1 LLGQF
6 RPSFWF
12 LLFVTIVSASCGGQT
27 VNFPAPSLTSLVP
40 TSITTNQTNPF
51 VLTAIGNNFV
61 QQSTIV
67 WNSTPLVTV
76 FVNTR
81 QMTATVPPTLFQAPG
96 VVTVTV
102 QTPQPGG
109 GTTLGIMFTV
119 SPTVSPVPNISSLS
133 PSGVQTGSAG
143 VELKVIG
150 SNFVAQSTVAV
161 NGSRRATTFV
171 DSTLVETALSAADT
185 LTPGALQ
192 ITVINP
198 VDPPPGGG
206 SSNAFPLTVLN
217 PFPTISAVSPTS
229 AQAGSAPG
237 TITVTGTGFIN
248 QFSTITVNGVPRPT
262 TFVSGASLTTPLTG
276 SDLLVAGVDQIQVV
290 NSAPGG
296 GTSSTLTLAVTP
308 THLLGLPVLAD
319 LAPDGSQANQGICG
333 GSLNCR
339 NGTLG
344 LTSTTSGPSTS
355 TTGQFVAFASVS
367 NNLITNETNNGG
379 IVFIRNTCVG
389 VASCLP
395 VTAAIST
402 DPNGNPANGGS
413 SEPAID
419 ASASNAV
426 FTSSATNL
434 VTSVGAP
441 ADLTQVY
448 WRPTCLTA
456 NCAVTPTTFVT
467 QIISASADGLSA
479 GNGNS
484 YDPAISPDGEWV
496 AFVSLATNLVSNVTL
511 DGVTPQVFLRNTC
524 GGVSSPTCTPTTF
537 LVSTLDGIPG
547 NGPSSNPSV
556 SESGTFVSF
565 TSTASNLLSGAASN
579 QSANGAQEI
588 FLRSTCVVNNCTAN
602 TTLISTPDGVTLA
615 DGASSESSI
624 SSTGQFIAFASTAQ
638 NLVTGAG
645 PTQQIYLRNTCLAI
659 TTTCAPSTTLISS
672 TNNGIP
678 GNGTSEFPSI
688 NSTGQ
693 FIAFASFSSNLAS
706 TTNGVENIFVNNTCV
721 TSLTVTPTECTVS
734 TVLVTAGAGTPST
747 SSNGNSLV
755 PSISADGTTVS
766 FLSFAS
772 NLVPR
777 DNNGLE
783 DIFLG
788 STSFEASTVAFIPR
802 SAMQS
807 AEVQRSAP

>member
-1 LLGQF
+1 LRGQF

-12 LLFVTIVSASCGGQT
+12 LLLLTIVSASCGGQI
-27 VNFPAPSLTSLVP
+27 VNFPTPSLTSLVP
-40 TSITTNQTNPF
+40 TSITTNQTTPF

-67 WNSTPLVTV
+67 WNTTPLVTV
-76 FVNTR
+76 FVNTN
-81 QMTATVPPTLFQAPG
+81 QMTATVPPALFQAPG

-119 SPTVSPVPNISSLS
+119 SPTVSPVPKISSLS
-133 PSGVQTGSAG
+133 PSGVQTGGAG
-143 VELKVIG
+143 ANLKVIG
-150 SNFVAQSTVAV
+150 SNFVAQSTIAV
-161 NGSRRATTFV
+161 NGSRRTTTFV
-171 DSTLVETALSAADT
+171 NSTLVETTLSAADT
-185 LTPGALQ
+185 LTPGVLQ
-192 ITVINP
+192 ITVVNP

-206 SSNAFPLTVLN
+206 SSNAFPLNVLN

-229 AQAGSAPG
+229 AQAGTAPS

-262 TFVSGASLTTPLTG
+262 TFVSGTSLTTPLTG

-296 GTSSTLTLAVTP
+296 GTSGTLTLAVTP

-333 GSLNCR
+333 GSLNCS

-344 LTSTTSGPSTS
+344 LTSTNSGPSTS

-367 NNLITNETNNGG
+367 NNLITNETSNGG
-379 IVFIRNTCVG
+379 IIFIRNTCVN
-389 VASCLP
+389 VASCAP

-419 ASASNAV
+419 ASANDAV

-456 NCAVTPTTFVT
+456 NCVVTPTTFVT
-467 QIISASADGLSA
+467 QIISVSADGLSA

-484 YDPAISPDGEWV
+484 YNPAISPDGEWV

-524 GGVSSPTCTPTTF
+524 GGVVSDTCTPTTF
-537 LVSTLDGIPG
+537 LVSTPDGTTPA
-547 NGPSSNPSV
+547 NGLSSNPSV
-556 SESGTFVSF
+556 SEEGTFVSF
-565 TSTASNLLSGAASN
+565 TSIAQNLG
-579 QSANGAQEI
+579 ANGVLPEI
-588 FLRSTCVVNNCTAN
+588 FLRSTCVENNCTAN
-602 TTLISTPDGVTLA
+602 TSLISTPDGVVLA

-659 TTTCAPSTTLISS
+659 TTTCTPSTTLISS

-734 TVLVTAGAGTPST
+734 TVLVTEGAGTPST

-788 STSFEASTVAFIPR
+788 STSFQVSTVEFIPR

-807 AEVQRSAP
+807 SAVRRSAP